1 MKLFK
6 QLVLSILSIIVL
18 LIISLGL
25 DIYTYPRGLVR
36 EDADAAIVLGAAIWT
51 DRPSPVFRERLNHGL
66 HLYRAGKV
74 KKIIV
79 TGGYGEGEKFSEAEI
94 GEKYLLENGV
104 EPTDICK
111 ETKSKT
117 TYQNLENSVPVVA
130 DNNIGP
136 VLIVSDPLHLRRAV
150 LMARKQGLDAYPAA
164 TPTTRYQSFSSQFK
178 FLAREVYFYG
188 RYLIWGS

>member
-1 MKLFK
+1 MKIFK
-6 QLVLSILSIIVL
+6 QVVLSIISIIVL

-25 DIYTYPRGLVR
+25 DIYTYPRGEVR

-66 HLYRAGKV
+66 LLYRTGRV

-79 TGGYGEGEKFSEAEI
+79 TGGFGENEKFSEAEI

-104 EPTDICK
+104 TPTDICK
-111 ETKSKT
+111 ETRSKT
-117 TYQNLENSVPVVA
+117 TYQNLENALPLVA
-130 DNNIGP
+130 DNNIGS

-150 LMARKQGLDAYPAA
+150 LMARK
-164 TPTTRYQSFSSQFK
+164 
-178 FLAREVYFYG
+178 
-188 RYLIWGS
+188 